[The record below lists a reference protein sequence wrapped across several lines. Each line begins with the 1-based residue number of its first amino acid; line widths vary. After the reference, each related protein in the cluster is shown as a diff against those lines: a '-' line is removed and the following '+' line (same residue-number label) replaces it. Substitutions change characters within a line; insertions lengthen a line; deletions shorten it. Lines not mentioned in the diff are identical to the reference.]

1 MSDRVEKVLAELLN
15 DLYDVTEP
23 VIDHMLKRSFN
34 IKIPV
39 FFKDG
44 KKELFEDTKR
54 AINAAII
61 EALLYD
67 HLIMRRESF
76 TLSPVDSVNSF
87 EEVARFYDLIAESFP
102 LVDGMHTLMENRLEN
117 LLEDDVIEGTVYE
130 CMSEA
135 IELLISR
142 LTVLEPEKVDEDT
155 LKGYLKYLEV
165 CKPAISYKVKE
176 LNW

>member
-54 AINAAII
+54 AINAAIM

-67 HLIMRRESF
+67 HLIKIEANKEAF
-76 TLSPVDSVNSF
+76 I
-87 EEVARFYDLIAESFP
+87 EVARFYDLIAESFP
-102 LVDGMHTLMENRLEN
+102 LVDGMHTLMESRLEN

-155 LKGYLKYLEV
+155 LKDYLKYLEV

>member
-34 IKIPV
+34 INISV
-39 FFKDG
+39 FFKG
-44 KKELFEDTKR
+44 EKKELFEDTKR
-54 AINAAII
+54 AINAAIM

-155 LKGYLKYLEV
+155 LKDYLKYLEV

>member
-39 FFKDG
+39 FFKEE

-54 AINAAII
+54 VINAAIM

-67 HLIMRRESF
+67 HLIKIEANKEAF
-76 TLSPVDSVNSF
+76 I
-87 EEVARFYDLIAESFP
+87 EVARFYDLIAESFP
-102 LVDGMHTLMENRLEN
+102 LVDGMHTLMESRLEN
-117 LLEDDVIEGTVYE
+117 LLEDDAIEGTVYE

-142 LTVLEPEKVDEDT
+142 LTVLEPEKVEEDI
-155 LKGYLKYLEV
+155 LKDYLKYLEV

>member
-54 AINAAII
+54 AINAAIM

-67 HLIMRRESF
+67 HLIKIEANKEAF
-76 TLSPVDSVNSF
+76 I
-87 EEVARFYDLIAESFP
+87 EVGRFYDLIAESFP
-102 LVDGMHTLMENRLEN
+102 LVDGMHTLMESRLEN
-117 LLEDDVIEGTVYE
+117 LLEDDAIEGTVYE

-155 LKGYLKYLEV
+155 LKDYLKYLEV

>member
-34 IKIPV
+34 IKISV
-39 FFKDG
+39 FFKG
-44 KKELFEDTKR
+44 EKKELFEDTKR
-54 AINAAII
+54 AINAAIM

-67 HLIMRRESF
+67 HLIKIEANKEAF
-76 TLSPVDSVNSF
+76 I
-87 EEVARFYDLIAESFP
+87 EVARFYDLIAESFP
-102 LVDGMHTLMENRLEN
+102 LVDGMHTLMESRLEN

-155 LKGYLKYLEV
+155 LKDYLKYLEV
-165 CKPAISYKVKE
+165 CNPAISYKVKE

>member
-67 HLIMRRESF
+67 HLIKIEANKEAF
-76 TLSPVDSVNSF
+76 I
-87 EEVARFYDLIAESFP
+87 EVARFYDLIAESFP
-102 LVDGMHTLMENRLEN
+102 LVDGMHTLMESRLEN

-155 LKGYLKYLEV
+155 LKDYMKYLEV

>member
-67 HLIMRRESF
+67 HLIKIEANKEAF
-76 TLSPVDSVNSF
+76 I
-87 EEVARFYDLIAESFP
+87 EVARFYDLIAESFP
-102 LVDGMHTLMENRLEN
+102 LVDGMHTLMESRLEN
-117 LLEDDVIEGTVYE
+117 LLEDEAIEGTVYE

-155 LKGYLKYLEV
+155 LKDYLKYLEV